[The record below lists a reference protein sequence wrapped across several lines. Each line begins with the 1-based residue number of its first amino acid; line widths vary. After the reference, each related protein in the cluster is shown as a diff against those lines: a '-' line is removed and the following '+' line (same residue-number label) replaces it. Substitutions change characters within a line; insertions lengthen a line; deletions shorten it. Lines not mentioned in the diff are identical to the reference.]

1 MNIPIALKHP
11 FCKDFLR
18 RNSDLIFLYAYLTT
32 STLPLVLQHSL
43 CTSWLPMSKK
53 YAAVSWEPRDQNLPY
68 ECALKPQESG
78 TWEKQAATYHS
89 NRITHTPA
97 LLRFIN
103 NKCKKNHWG
112 DNEHMIKSSFKG
124 VEEAQISQQAAGS
137 TRKKINKW
145 IFVIFSNWLRDWEM
159 WLGTVGI
166 LRLRSFSWLPGK
178 WKHGQ
183 KTKTFWHHHHWWRL
197 L

>member
-1 MNIPIALKHP
+1 M
-11 FCKDFLR
+11 
-18 RNSDLIFLYAYLTT
+18 

-145 IFVIFSNWLRDWEM
+145 IFVIFSYWLRDWEM